1 MGFALHS
8 KDASPSDS
16 FDDESVA
23 VQIEDVSHFS
33 EVHAF
38 GWSKKVTDL
47 SCFEEDDL
55 EITTIGGVTLDPLG
69 CDSRTYIFLLFIDLI
84 FS

>member
-1 MGFALHS
+1 M
-8 KDASPSDS
+8 
-16 FDDESVA
+16 
-23 VQIEDVSHFS
+23 EDVSHFS

-47 SCFEEDDL
+47 FCFEEDDL

-69 CDSRTYIFLLFIDLI
+69 CDSDF
-84 FS
+84 

>member
-8 KDASPSDS
+8 QDASNS
-16 FDDESVA
+16 FDDDSVA
-23 VQIEDVSHFS
+23 VQFENVSHYS

-47 SCFEEDDL
+47 SCFEDDDL
-55 EITTIGGVTLDPLG
+55 EITTIGGITLDPLG
-69 CDSRTYIFLLFIDLI
+69 CDSKINISSKFLD
-84 FS
+84 S